1 MEADLLII
9 GGGPAGLFACF
20 YAGLRGLSVVLLDSL
35 PQLGGQ
41 VSALYPD
48 KAILDVAGFPQISG
62 RELTEGLIVQAKSAD
77 PAIVLEEGARTL
89 EHGADHVTVT
99 TDTGRSIRVG
109 AVLLTAG
116 IGRFTPRSLPALDA
130 FAGDGIHHFVA
141 APSRYAHRHVV
152 IVGGGDSAVDWAN
165 TLEPLA
171 GSVTVIHRRRRFR
184 AHEHAVKQLLDSS
197 ARVLTNAELVGVHG
211 TAALDAVSVRDCDTD
226 ALTRLE
232 ADVLIAAL
240 GHIAS
245 LGALTGWGLR
255 MNGAQIEVGTDMATN
270 IDRVYAA
277 GDVTAYPGKVRL
289 IAVGFGEAAT
299 AVNNIAVRLRPD
311 QDLFPGHSTER
322 TATPRSGTSLPR
334 QETAATWPM

>member
-20 YAGLRGLSVVLLDSL
+20 YAGMRGLSVVLLDSL

-41 VSALYPD
+41 VTALYPD
-48 KAILDVAGFPQISG
+48 KAILDVAGFPEISG
-62 RELTEGLIVQAKSAD
+62 RDLTEGLVAQAMTAE
-77 PAIVLEEGARTL
+77 PTVVLGESARTL

-99 TDTGRSIRVG
+99 TDTGRGIRVG

-116 IGRFTPRSLPALDA
+116 IGSFTPRSLPALDA
-130 FAGDGIHHFVA
+130 FSGDGVHHFVA
-141 APSRYAHRHVV
+141 TPSHYTDRRVV

-171 GSVTVIHRRRRFR
+171 RSVTVVHRRRRFR
-184 AHEHAVKQLLDSS
+184 AHEHSVKQMLASS
-197 ARVLTNAELVGVHG
+197 ARVLTNAELTTVHG
-211 TAALDAVSVRDCDTD
+211 LAALDGVSVRDCETD
-226 ALTRLE
+226 ALTRLD
-232 ADVLIAAL
+232 ADVVIAAL

-245 LGALTGWGLR
+245 LGALAGWGLR
-255 MNGAQIEVGTDMATN
+255 MTGSQIEVGTDMATN
-270 IDRVYAA
+270 LDRVYAA
-277 GDVTAYPGKVRL
+277 GDVTAYPGKIKL

-299 AVNNIAVRLRPD
+299 AVNNIAVKLRPD

-322 TATPRSGTSLPR
+322 TAPPRPTTSPSR
-334 QETAATWPM
+334 QETAPTWPM